1 MVSDVYLT
9 VTEASN
15 YISVKKSFM
24 YSLVESSEIPHY
36 RLGRLIRFKH
46 SDLDKWME
54 EHRKEKIEVFVTA
67 REILRKSGQNNL
79 SPDDLRGIIK
89 KSIASVTA
97 ERYNPSRAEPDR
109 IKGLGK
115 EVEHGTLS

>member
-1 MVSDVYLT
+1 MSHLYLSVTDASDYL
-9 VTEASN
+9 N
-15 YISVKKSFM
+15 VKKSFL
-24 YSLVESSEIPHY
+24 YSLVESKEIPHY

-54 EHRKEKIEVFVTA
+54 EHRKEKIEVSVTA
-67 REILRKSGQNNL
+67 KEILRKSGQNNL
-79 SPDDLRGIIK
+79 SSDDLRGIIK

-115 EVEHGTLS
+115 EVEHGALS